1 MSSLAILVAGCTS
14 ENLNGIYL
22 FSLTYTDGGASA
34 HETASAEVNANASRV
49 IASLAGKDAQ
59 LEVRSGYFGMC
70 LSTGTGWICSRSSAR
85 LASII
90 EQPETG
96 ALGDPLNLIYAAE
109 KFKSEVVF
117 VGLM

>member
-1 MSSLAILVAGCTS
+1 MAGCTS

-22 FSLTYTDGGASA
+22 FSLTYTDAGASA
-34 HETASAEVNANASRV
+34 HETGPAEVNANASSV
-49 IASLAGKDAQ
+49 IASLAGNGTQ

-70 LSTGTGWICSRSSAR
+70 LWTSAAAAAGWICSRSPAR
-85 LASII
+85 LASIV
-90 EQPETG
+90 EPSEAG
-96 ALGDPLNLIYAAE
+96 SMGDPLNLIYAAE

>member
-1 MSSLAILVAGCTS
+1 MAGCTS

-22 FSLTYTDGGASA
+22 FSLAYTDAGASA
-34 HETASAEVNANASRV
+34 HETGPAEVNANASRV
-49 IASLAGKDAQ
+49 IASLAGSDDAR

-70 LSTGTGWICSRSSAR
+70 LSTGTGWSCSRSAAR

-90 EQPETG
+90 IEIEQSETG